1 MGKFYVQRVNFELK
15 FNVFV
20 GCHWGCSYEIEI

>member
-20 GCHWGCSYEIEI
+20 GCHWGIS